1 MASTTSV
8 SRRALGVVLLGI
20 ATLLF
25 VQPWVLRSTAA
36 DVGVP
41 TLADSTS
48 LVGLVPPALVAAGAV
63 TFLSGIAAVRGRT
76 LSARASLAAPVV
88 CIAVGGVLGVD
99 VGTALTGDLGP
110 DPLAMTGV
118 AVSGVTPF
126 VVAGAAIGGSL
137 APVVLGATREDT
149 VVLLAGAVLLLAGVG
164 LAPAPA
170 LALVA
175 GLLGGGT
182 AIGALWVLDAESW
195 RP

>member
-25 VQPWVLRSTAA
+25 AQPWVLRSTAA

-41 TLADSTS
+41 TLADSAS

-76 LSARASLAAPVV
+76 LSARASLAAPIV
-88 CIAVGGVLGVD
+88 CVAVGVALGVGVD
-99 VGTALTGDLGP
+99 PDSLATTGIP
-110 DPLAMTGV
+110 VSAV
-118 AVSGVTPF
+118 VVSGLTPF

-149 VVLLAGAVLLLAGVG
+149 VALLAGAILLLVGVG

-175 GLLGGGT
+175 GFLGGGG